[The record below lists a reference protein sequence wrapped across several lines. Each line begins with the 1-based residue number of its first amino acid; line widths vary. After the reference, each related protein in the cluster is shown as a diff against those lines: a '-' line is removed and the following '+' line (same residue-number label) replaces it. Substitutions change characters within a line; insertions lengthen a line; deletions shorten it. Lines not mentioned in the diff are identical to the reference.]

1 MAESRWCGVGK
12 PKRSGS
18 GFSAAKPE
26 AAPKKQ
32 VADGSADHAARVD
45 LEANSNTSHEDISK
59 RPDIKQAKPVI
70 ATARTDRSNTS
81 KTTAIAIPTLTQY
94 TKLARLCTRIM
105 SDYSETPHN
114 TPRIFIIDNGGNLL
128 LTSEGKTLATFNNIS
143 IATPDHNL
151 GVAGSWNVFA
161 SQLGKCIIA
170 NDDVVFGKRA
180 VDELENASQLH
191 PEAVIIENDHP
202 VGGFSTFLLNNPE
215 EWLRLGGFDE
225 LLNPAYFEDNDA
237 RIRLKLAGK
246 PTIRAKLSDWRHD
259 NSSTLNNSG
268 IEYQRMHWCLFR
280 RNRDYYILK
289 WGGVPGSEIYQQPF
303 GGFTPTKRN
312 KSGHLL
318 SPISLGELIDKIT
331 ILQIKTNHLQG
342 KALVNAQ
349 KELTALQQTLN
360 ALGLQ
365 VDQTLIQRLKE
376 VNQDLWQI
384 EDAIRD
390 QERQKS
396 FGETFIRLARSVYQQ
411 NDRRSAIKKEI
422 NTTYGSALV
431 EEKAYQAY

>member
-1 MAESRWCGVGK
+1 MSK
-12 PKRSGS
+12 PKRSGN
-18 GFSAAKPE
+18 GFSGAKPE
-26 AAPKKQ
+26 AAQKKQ
-32 VADGSADHAARVD
+32 VANGSADHAARED
-45 LEANSNTSHEDISK
+45 LEVNPKPTSHEEISK
-59 RPDIKQAKPVI
+59 RQDSKQAKPVTVI
-70 ATARTDRSNTS
+70 GRADRSNTS
-81 KTTAIAIPTLTQY
+81 KPTIIAIPTLTQY

-114 TPRIFIIDNGGNLL
+114 TPRIFIIDNGGKLL
-128 LTSEGKTLATFNNIS
+128 GTSEGKMLATINNIS

-170 NDDVVFGKRA
+170 NDDVIFGKIA

-191 PEAVIIENDHP
+191 PEAIIVENDHP
-202 VGGFSTFLLNNPE
+202 VGGFSTFLLNNPK

-237 RIRLKLAGK
+237 RIRLRLAGK
-246 PTIRAKLSDWRHD
+246 PAIRAKLSDWHHD

-268 IEYQRMHWCLFR
+268 IDYQRMHWCLYR
-280 RNRDYYILK
+280 RNRDYYIAK

-303 GGFTPTKRN
+303 GGSTPTKRN

-318 SPISLGELIDKIT
+318 SPLSLGELVDKIT
-331 ILQIKTNHLQG
+331 ILQIKTKHLQG
-342 KALVNAQ
+342 TALKNVK
-349 KELTALQQTLN
+349 KELEALETTLN
-360 ALGLQ
+360 DHQLNI
-365 VDQTLIQRLKE
+365 DPTLIQRLKE

-384 EDAIRD
+384 EDDIRD

-396 FGETFIRLARSVYQQ
+396 FGENFIRLARSVYQQ
-411 NDRRSAIKKEI
+411 NDRRAAIKKEI
-422 NTTYGSALV
+422 NTTYGSAFV
-431 EEKAYQAY
+431 EEKSYQQY